1 MTTPM
6 ISAMPLATAPTP
18 EATGAAT
25 APAAGFGAMLAAALA
40 PATLPGTVPGAVP
53 TVGRPAEETDE
64 ATASEPETGDA
75 TAEQDSALL
84 DAFLLTNAV
93 TGTVATPA
101 PVVPAQAPALALA
114 GLDQAAAQQVV
125 EAVDGAEALLA
136 PAPDAD
142 APASPVAAGP
152 AAETADATVP
162 VVARG
167 AAPAPAPAG
176 VPQDAATPAPVVTA
190 DPDAPVAAAGPAA
203 QPAAEPEPAAAPAP
217 AAPVARVEAP
227 AGLPALAPVSAPV
240 ATTAVTPSVPVAPA
254 AIVDQI
260 APHVTSL
267 AESGPGV
274 HRLSLT
280 LDPAE
285 LGQVRVVLV
294 QRHDEMHV
302 VLSASEGARA
312 ALQQGSPELRRLL
325 DAVGLPEARVTITD
339 SGTGGATDQRGGQAS
354 GNSLR
359 EQAPRGFAPAPSG
372 PVLADAVPTRTPVMA
387 SAASAGLDL
396 TI

>member
-6 ISAMPLATAPTP
+6 ISALPLATAPTP
-18 EATGAAT
+18 EATGGAT
-25 APAAGFGAMLAAALA
+25 APTAGFGAMLAAALA
-40 PATLPGTVPGAVP
+40 PATLPGAVPGTVP
-53 TVGRPAEETDE
+53 TLGRPAEETDE
-64 ATASEPETGDA
+64 AATSEPETGDA
-75 TAEQDSALL
+75 PAEQDSTLL

-93 TGTVATPA
+93 TGTVATPT

-125 EAVDGAEALLA
+125 DAVDGAEGLLA
-136 PAPDAD
+136 PVPGDD
-142 APASPVAAGP
+142 APALPGATLP
-152 AAETADATVP
+152 APAEGTDVRAP

-167 AAPAPAPAG
+167 TLPVPAA
-176 VPQDAATPAPVVTA
+176 VPQDAAAGPSAVVA
-190 DPDAPVAAAGPAA
+190 EPDALVAV
-203 QPAAEPEPAAAPAP
+203 
-217 AAPVARVEAP
+217 AAPVAQPATDQADPAAPLAPVARLEAP
-227 AGLPALAPVSAPV
+227 AGLTALAPVTAPA
-240 ATTAVTPSVPVAPA
+240 ATTAVTPTATVTPA
-254 AIVDQI
+254 AVVDQI

-339 SGTGGATDQRGGQAS
+339 SGAGGATDQRGGQAS
-354 GNSLR
+354 GDSLR
-359 EQAPRGFAPAPSG
+359 DQAPRTFAPAVSG
-372 PVLADAVPTRTPVMA
+372 PVRSDAAPTRTPVMA
-387 SAASAGLDL
+387 AASAGLDL

>member
-40 PATLPGTVPGAVP
+40 PATLPGAVPGTVP

-64 ATASEPETGDA
+64 ATTEPETGDA
-75 TAEQDSALL
+75 AADQDSTLL

-93 TGTVATPA
+93 TGTVGTPT

-125 EAVDGAEALLA
+125 EAVDGAEGLLA
-136 PAPDAD
+136 PVGDPDAPVLPGAI
-142 APASPVAAGP
+142 APATDA
-152 AAETADATVP
+152 TDATVP

-167 AAPAPAPAG
+167 TAAAPAG
-176 VPQDAATPAPVVTA
+176 VPQDAATPTVVTA
-190 DPDAPVAAAGPAA
+190 EPDALVPVVAPAG
-203 QPAAEPEPAAAPAP
+203 QPAAEAEPTAAPAP
-217 AAPVARVEAP
+217 VAPVVRVEAP
-227 AGLPALAPVSAPV
+227 AGLAALAPVTAPV
-240 ATTAVTPSVPVAPA
+240 ATTAVAPTAPVTPA

-325 DAVGLPEARVTITD
+325 EAVGLPEARVTITD
-339 SGTGGATDQRGGQAS
+339 SGSGGATDQRGGQTS
-354 GNSLR
+354 GDSLR
-359 EQAPRGFAPAPSG
+359 EQAPRSFAPAPGAAMRGDS
-372 PVLADAVPTRTPVMA
+372 VPTRTPVMA
-387 SAASAGLDL
+387 AASAGLDL
-396 TI
+396 SI

>member
-6 ISAMPLATAPTP
+6 ISALPLATAPTP
-18 EATGAAT
+18 EATGGAT
-25 APAAGFGAMLAAALA
+25 APTAGFGAMLAAALA
-40 PATLPGTVPGAVP
+40 PATLPGAVPGTVPAF
-53 TVGRPAEETDE
+53 GRPAEETDE
-64 ATASEPETGDA
+64 AGASEPETGDA
-75 TAEQDSALL
+75 TADPDSTLL

-93 TGTVATPA
+93 TGTVATPTA
-101 PVVPAQAPALALA
+101 VVPAQAPALALA

-125 EAVDGAEALLA
+125 DAVDGAEGLLA
-136 PAPDAD
+136 PAPGDD
-142 APASPVAAGP
+142 APALPGATLP
-152 AAETADATVP
+152 APAEGTDVTAP

-167 AAPAPAPAG
+167 TVPAA
-176 VPQDAATPAPVVTA
+176 PQDAAAGPSAVIVAEPDALVPVA
-190 DPDAPVAAAGPAA
+190 APVAQPATEPADPAA
-203 QPAAEPEPAAAPAP
+203 PL
-217 AAPVARVEAP
+217 APVARVEAP
-227 AGLPALAPVSAPV
+227 AGLTALAPVSAPV
-240 ATTAVTPSVPVAPA
+240 APTAVTPTVSVTPA
-254 AIVDQI
+254 AVVDQI

-267 AESGPGV
+267 AEAGPGV

-339 SGTGGATDQRGGQAS
+339 SGAGGASDQRGGQAS
-354 GNSLR
+354 GESLR
-359 EQAPRGFAPAPSG
+359 DQAPRTFVPAVSG
-372 PVLADAVPTRTPVMA
+372 PVRGDAVPTRTPVT
-387 SAASAGLDL
+387 AAVSAGLDL